1 MLRLEKIFREKKSL
15 LIMAC
20 FLCIIM
26 IITISGTPGSGKS
39 TVAELL
45 AKKLKAERIY
55 VGGIRRELAREKG
68 MTLQKLNEYA
78 ATHPET
84 DVDVDHMAAAKARE
98 LEKKGVIVIVEGRT
112 QFHFLPESIKIYM
125 KVHPEEGA
133 RRIWKDLQN
142 KTMQEKRNEGNIPS
156 FEAMKKRI
164 YEREEEDAA
173 RYKKYYDIDH
183 RDESQYDFV
192 IDTTGITPEQAA
204 RKISS
209 SIARKIKVQP

>member
-1 MLRLEKIFREKKSL
+1 
-15 LIMAC
+15 
-20 FLCIIM
+20 M

-39 TVAELL
+39 TVAQIL

-68 MTLQKLNEYA
+68 MTLQELNIYA

-84 DVDVDHMAAAKARE
+84 DVNVDKIAAAKARE
-98 LEKKGVIVIVEGRT
+98 LEKKGAIVIVEGRT

-125 KVHPEEGA
+125 KVNPEEGA
-133 RRIWKDLQN
+133 KRIWKELQN
-142 KTMQEKRNEGNIPS
+142 KAAQEKRNEGNISS

-173 RYKKYYDIDH
+173 RYKKYYNLDH
-183 RDESQYDFV
+183 RDESQYDMV
-192 IDTTGITPEQAA
+192 INTIMITAEEAA
-204 RKISS
+204 NLIIDAMKRFPF
-209 SIARKIKVQP
+209 QMDE